1 MNIKGFTLVEILLT
15 ITIISLLT
23 AAVLPS
29 VGNFSDVNILNQSLQ
44 NVASDIENAKFKA
57 LSGGYAGPANLSS
70 SRVYW
75 GIACANA
82 TSYRLSP
89 FQTTAPAYSEM
100 DTSTYS
106 KTQNL
111 VGGTTM
117 SCAPAGAK
125 IVFERLS
132 GKVISGSGTTI
143 TITKGTRT
151 GIITISSTGVINVT
165 K

>member
-1 MNIKGFTLVEILLT
+1 MNKKGFTLVEIMLT

-29 VGNFSDVNILNQSLQ
+29 VGSFSDTNILNQSLQ

-57 LSGGYAGPANLSS
+57 LSGGYAGDASLPG

-75 GIACANA
+75 GIKCVNA
-82 TSYRLSP
+82 SSYRLSP
-89 FQTTAPAYSEM
+89 FQTTPPSYSEVLN
-100 DTSTYS
+100 SYS

-111 VGGTTM
+111 VGSSTI
-117 SCAPAGAK
+117 SCSPAGAA
-125 IVFERLS
+125 IIFERLS

-143 TITKGTRT
+143 TINKGSLS
-151 GIITISSTGVINVT
+151 GTIRVSSSGVVSVS
-165 K
+165 KP